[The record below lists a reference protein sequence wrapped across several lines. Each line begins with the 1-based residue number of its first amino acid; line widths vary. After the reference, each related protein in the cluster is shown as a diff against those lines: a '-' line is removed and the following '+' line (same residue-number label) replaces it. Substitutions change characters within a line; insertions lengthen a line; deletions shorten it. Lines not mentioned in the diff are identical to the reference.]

1 MNTAQPILVA
11 TDLSAPARH
20 AAARATLLASRTGA
34 RVELLHVIES
44 SPLAELRTLLG
55 EQNHDTDRLL
65 LGKARDSLHQLA
77 AEVGEPNGVS
87 PGVTI
92 VEGNVLNEI
101 CNRADEQDASLVVIA
116 ARGVNFIRHW
126 LLGATAARLLRM
138 LHRPVLVVR
147 QMPHEAYRS
156 VLVPVDF
163 SAHSDHAIQV
173 ARKVAPQARITL
185 LHATE
190 VPFES
195 RMHLAGLEE
204 ERIMELRMAAL
215 HRAKERMRTLVAR
228 HEQSGRVGSLVMLGE
243 PTWRILEYQE
253 EQDADLIVM
262 GKHGA
267 GMVEDFLLGSVTKHV
282 LTDAECDVLITD

>member
-1 MNTAQPILVA
+1 MTANQPILVA
-11 TDLSAPARH
+11 TDLSAPSRH
-20 AAARATLLASRTGA
+20 AAARAALLAAETGA
-34 RVELLHVIES
+34 RVELLHVVEA
-44 SPLAELRTLLG
+44 SPLAELRALLG
-55 EQNHDTDRLL
+55 EQNPDTDRLL
-65 LGKARDSLHQLA
+65 LDKARESLRQLA
-77 AEVGEPNGVS
+77 AEVGEPHGVS
-87 PGVTI
+87 PGVTV
-92 VEGNVLNEI
+92 VEGSVLNEI
-101 CNRADEQDASLVVIA
+101 CNRADAKDVGLVVIG
-116 ARGVNFIRHW
+116 ARGANFIRHW

-138 LHRPVLVVR
+138 LRRPVLVAR

-163 SAHSDHAIQV
+163 SAHSDHAIRA
-173 ARKVAPQARITL
+173 ARRVAPQARITL

-215 HRAKERMRTLVAR
+215 HRAKERMRALVDR
-228 HEQSGRVGSLVMLGE
+228 HESSGRIGSLVLLGE
-243 PTWRILEYQE
+243 PTWRILEHQE

-267 GMVEDFLLGSVTKHV
+267 GAVEDFLLGSVTKHV
-282 LTDAECDVLITD
+282 LTEADCDVLITD

>member
-1 MNTAQPILVA
+1 MTTAKPILVA

-20 AAARATLLASRTGA
+20 AMSRASLLATDTGA
-34 RVELLHVIES
+34 PVELLHVVES
-44 SPLAELRTLLG
+44 SPLAELRALLS
-55 EQNHDTDRLL
+55 EQTHDTDRLL
-65 LGKARDSLHQLA
+65 LEKARESLCQHA
-77 AEVGEPNGVS
+77 AEAREHYGVS
-87 PGVTI
+87 PAVSV

-101 CNRADEQDASLVVIA
+101 SKRADALDVSLVVIG
-116 ARGVNFIRHW
+116 ARGANFIRHW

-173 ARKVAPQARITL
+173 ARTLAPQAQITL

-190 VPFES
+190 VPFEA
-195 RMHLAGLEE
+195 RIHLAGLEDE
-204 ERIMELRMAAL
+204 QIMELRLAAL
-215 HRAKERMRTLVAR
+215 QRAKERMRSLVAK
-228 HEQSGRVGSLVMLGE
+228 HDQSGRIGSVVFLGE

-253 EQDADLIVM
+253 ERDVDLIVM
-262 GKHGA
+262 AKHGA

-282 LTDAECDVLITD
+282 LTEAQCDVLIAE